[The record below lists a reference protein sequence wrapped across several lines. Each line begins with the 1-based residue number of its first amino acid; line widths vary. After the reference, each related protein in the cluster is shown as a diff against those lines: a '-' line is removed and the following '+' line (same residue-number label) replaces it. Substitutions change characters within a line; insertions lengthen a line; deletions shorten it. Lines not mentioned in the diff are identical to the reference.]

1 MSLVKF
7 NIAGAYFEKGKLDS
21 ALIVNKEVIE
31 LAKRDSQE
39 TGAYLA
45 GLAQIFEAQGRNEE
59 AEKTYFEAI
68 SESERRFDV
77 YAELD
82 SRQALTDFYK
92 KTGQLEKANK
102 ESLKLTDLKDSVF
115 SKDKA
120 IAVQELEYKYENDKK
135 ETEIV
140 NLKSKNTLKN
150 WLAIAGG
157 VATIFAFVMLWNFRR
172 NSKLTKALL
181 LQKQKTLEQEKEN
194 ALIEKELETEHKE
207 KALLN
212 EKLKEEENRR
222 LQNEMAITNREL
234 ATITLYVQEK
244 NKVFED
250 LQNQLN
256 ATIAKTEGQGKSE
269 LQNISKTIRQSI
281 SFESDWDKIKLH
293 FEKVHP
299 EFFQKLQAGFPH
311 LTQNELKHCAYIRM
325 NMNNKE
331 TANLMNIDANSVK
344 MNRYRIKKKMN
355 LAPEDDL
362 NAIIQQL

>member
-1 MSLVKF
+1 
-7 NIAGAYFEKGKLDS
+7 
-21 ALIVNKEVIE
+21 
-31 LAKRDSQE
+31 
-39 TGAYLA
+39 
-45 GLAQIFEAQGRNEE
+45 
-59 AEKTYFEAI
+59 
-68 SESERRFDV
+68 
-77 YAELD
+77 
-82 SRQALTDFYK
+82 
-92 KTGQLEKANK
+92 
-102 ESLKLTDLKDSVF
+102 
-115 SKDKA
+115 
-120 IAVQELEYKYENDKK
+120 
-135 ETEIV
+135 
-140 NLKSKNTLKN
+140 
-150 WLAIAGG
+150 
-157 VATIFAFVMLWNFRR
+157 MLWNFRR

-299 EFFQKLQAGFPH
+299 EFFQKLQAGFPQ

-355 LAPEDDL
+355 LDPEDDL